1 MHISLNS
8 ALSTVVLITIL
19 GCTPTAPAAKPFT
32 DADRTANLA
41 LSQAFRDK
49 ALAKDWDGLG
59 KLYVTNAK
67 MLPPNSP
74 TLNGRAAIQ
83 GFMAAFPPLTELTLV
98 DDTIVGTGDRAY
110 ATGHYHLTLGL
121 NGSPVD
127 SGKFLDVRE
136 RQADG
141 SWLYV
146 ADMFSSDIP
155 EPAAH

>member
-1 MHISLNS
+1 MTLTVKFLLPTA
-8 ALSTVVLITIL
+8 ALLATL
-19 GCTPTAPAAKPFT
+19 GCVPAPKMFT
-32 DADRTANLA
+32 EADRTANLA
-41 LSQAFRDK
+41 LTQAFRDRTM
-49 ALAKDWDGLG
+49 AKDWEGIG
-59 KLYVTNAK
+59 KLYAANAL

-74 TLNGRAAIQ
+74 GLRGRAAIQ
-83 GFMAAFPPLTELTLV
+83 GYMTAFPPITAFTLV

-121 NGSPVD
+121 KGSPVD

-141 SWLYV
+141 TWLYV

-155 EPAAH
+155 VPAAP

>member
-1 MHISLNS
+1 MS
-8 ALSTVVLITIL
+8 STTRAVLPAVTLLAIL
-19 GCTPTAPAAKPFT
+19 GCAPAPTTHTFT

-41 LSQAFRDK
+41 LTQAFHDRTM
-49 ALAKDWDGLG
+49 AKDWEGVG
-59 KLYVTNAK
+59 KLYAADAV
-67 MLPPNSP
+67 MLPPNTP
-74 TLNGRAAIQ
+74 ALHGPAAIK
-83 GFMAAFPPLTELTLV
+83 GFMAAFPPITAFTLV

-110 ATGHYHLTLGL
+110 AIGHYHLTLGL
-121 NGSPVD
+121 KGAPQD

-155 EPAAH
+155 AAAP

>member
-1 MHISLNS
+1 MHNSLK
-8 ALSTVVLITIL
+8 AMLPLVAGFAVL
-19 GCTPTAPAAKPFT
+19 GCAPAPAPAKFS

-41 LSQAFRDK
+41 LTQSFRDRTM
-49 ALAKDWDGLG
+49 AKDWDGIG
-59 KLYVTNAK
+59 KLYAANAV
-67 MLPPNSP
+67 MLPPNTP
-74 TLNGRAAIQ
+74 ALRGPAAIKA
-83 GFMAAFPPLTELTLV
+83 FMIAFPPITAFTLV
-98 DDTIVGTGDRAY
+98 DDTLVGTGDRAY
-110 ATGHYHLTLGL
+110 GIGRYRLTLGL
-121 NGSPVD
+121 KGAPVD